1 MWAANVSQ
9 EMWAASVSREMW
21 AASVSQEMWE
31 ASVSREMWAASVS
44 QENYMSVGLL
54 TWEQMENYLA
64 NPFIK
69 MFNNKFFLTECFT

>member
-21 AASVSQEMWE
+21 AASVS
-31 ASVSREMWAASVS
+31 R
-44 QENYMSVGLL
+44 ENYMSVGLL
-54 TWEQMENYLA
+54 TWEQMETNLA

-69 MFNNKFFLTECFT
+69 MFNNKFFLTKCFS

>member
-9 EMWAASVSREMW
+9 EMWAASVSR
-21 AASVSQEMWE
+21 
-31 ASVSREMWAASVS
+31 
-44 QENYMSVGLL
+44 ENYMSVGLL

-69 MFNNKFFLTECFT
+69 MFNNKFFLTKCFS